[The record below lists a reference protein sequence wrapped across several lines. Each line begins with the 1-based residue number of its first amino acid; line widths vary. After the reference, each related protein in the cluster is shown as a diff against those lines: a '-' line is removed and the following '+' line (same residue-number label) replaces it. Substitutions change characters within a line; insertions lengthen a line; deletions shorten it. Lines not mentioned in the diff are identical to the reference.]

1 MKNKLKN
8 LKNSV
13 LDIWRSNNV
22 FRFFCYIFIIM
33 ALLVGVLCLDL
44 CNISGLSNFIG
55 QDFTC
60 LSNINFEKFGV
71 VATIVLTL
79 GLFITTYVVQD
90 LAKSKKV
97 QDDSFDAIYLVLSVM
112 KNSYLTLKKED
123 NDFFAELKKLKK
135 SSARCSLSD
144 ADMQFFQ
151 TYPFKN
157 YEELINGYMVAGL
170 VPTNLAERY
179 IQHKTL
185 FGKYVVQYVRSDTR
199 CENSIRIIEN
209 QLTDSIKKVHRPKR
223 RENKE
228 KIAAI
233 EQEIKNSTNSEKLKK

>member
-22 FRFFCYIFIIM
+22 FRFFRYIFIIM
-33 ALLVGVLCLDL
+33 ALLVVVLCLDL

-79 GLFITTYVVQD
+79 GLFIITYVVQD

-135 SSARCSLSD
+135 VLLGVLYQMQICNSFRHILS
-144 ADMQFFQ
+144 
-151 TYPFKN
+151 
-157 YEELINGYMVAGL
+157 
-170 VPTNLAERY
+170 
-179 IQHKTL
+179 
-185 FGKYVVQYVRSDTR
+185 
-199 CENSIRIIEN
+199 
-209 QLTDSIKKVHRPKR
+209 
-223 RENKE
+223 
-228 KIAAI
+228 KIM
-233 EQEIKNSTNSEKLKK
+233 KS

>member
-1 MKNKLKN
+1 
-8 LKNSV
+8 
-13 LDIWRSNNV
+13 
-22 FRFFCYIFIIM
+22 
-33 ALLVGVLCLDL
+33 
-44 CNISGLSNFIG
+44 
-55 QDFTC
+55 
-60 LSNINFEKFGV
+60 
-71 VATIVLTL
+71 
-79 GLFITTYVVQD
+79 
-90 LAKSKKV
+90 
-97 QDDSFDAIYLVLSVM
+97 
-112 KNSYLTLKKED
+112 
-123 NDFFAELKKLKK
+123 
-135 SSARCSLSD
+135 
-144 ADMQFFQ
+144 MQFFQ

-199 CENSIRIIEN
+199 CENSIGIIEN